1 MSNLKEFYKVDQLN
15 AEIRDLKKT
24 VKELESDNRQL
35 NLKVQTGDYPYT
47 KQLEAKIKELEND
60 GGPPEIHSAN
70 AVI

>member
-15 AEIRDLKKT
+15 AEIRDLKKK
-24 VKELESDNRQL
+24 VKE
-35 NLKVQTGDYPYT
+35 
-47 KQLEAKIKELEND
+47 LEAKIKELEDD